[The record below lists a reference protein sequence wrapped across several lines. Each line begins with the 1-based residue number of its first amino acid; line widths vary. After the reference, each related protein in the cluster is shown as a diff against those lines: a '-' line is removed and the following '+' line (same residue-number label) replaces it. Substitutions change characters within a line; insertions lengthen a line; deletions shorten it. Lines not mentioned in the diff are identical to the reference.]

1 MDTNL
6 VKKLQMKVGQQ
17 FYVLNSPANA
27 DLLLASLPIAL
38 EARAPYPALL
48 VFLNNLA
55 DIERL
60 YGEATRLVQP
70 DGLLWLAYPK
80 MSSGIKT
87 DINRDRLW
95 DAVKPSGWRPVRQVA
110 LDDTWSALRFRPA
123 DMLGK

>member
-1 MDTNL
+1 
-6 VKKLQMKVGQQ
+6 
-17 FYVLNSPANA
+17 
-27 DLLLASLPIAL
+27 
-38 EARAPYPALL
+38 